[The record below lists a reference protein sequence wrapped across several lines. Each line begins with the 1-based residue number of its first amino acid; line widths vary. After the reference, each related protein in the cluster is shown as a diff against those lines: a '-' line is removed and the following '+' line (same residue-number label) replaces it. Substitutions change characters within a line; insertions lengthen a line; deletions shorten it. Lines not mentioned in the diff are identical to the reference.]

1 MLFDPATV
9 AALPQEQVL
18 RLVPQE
24 QVLRLVDEAKTN
36 RFQFQKTS
44 VTDNTKPQGDLD
56 SVSVEFCQPRTRFG
70 FWTLHQRHVGVKLN
84 NYWSFHRE
92 TGVGVGALLTD
103 IDTDFLA
110 KLEENLHCLT
120 HLILINKRQVFQEL
134 WSLKWWQVYVKF
146 PPPLPFRQRS
156 GEPPVFERVRR
167 ALHKFC
173 LWRVK
178 VGKYSTIY
186 LFLS

>member
-1 MLFDPATV
+1 MIAETQQRIRLRCSLILATV

-70 FWTLHQRHVGVKLN
+70 FRTLHQRHVAIKLN
-84 NYWSFHRE
+84 NYRSFHRE
-92 TGVGVGALLTD
+92 TGAGVGALLTD
-103 IDTDFLA
+103 INTDFLA
-110 KLEENLHCLT
+110 KIGGESSLLDT
-120 HLILINKRQVFQEL
+120 FDSDQQEASFPRVMKSEVMA
-134 WSLKWWQVYVKF
+134 SLCQISPTF
-146 PPPLPFRQRS
+146 
-156 GEPPVFERVRR
+156 
-167 ALHKFC
+167 AL
-173 LWRVK
+173 
-178 VGKYSTIY
+178 STKIGGAPC
-186 LFLS
+186 F